1 MNITFHLTTGSDGL
15 NMLPRL
21 MIRAQLSFRNFSGSH
36 RLRHAGYKR
45 LNLLCQD
52 AIAFRLAQALSACS

>member
-1 MNITFHLTTGSDGL
+1 
-15 NMLPRL
+15 MLPRL